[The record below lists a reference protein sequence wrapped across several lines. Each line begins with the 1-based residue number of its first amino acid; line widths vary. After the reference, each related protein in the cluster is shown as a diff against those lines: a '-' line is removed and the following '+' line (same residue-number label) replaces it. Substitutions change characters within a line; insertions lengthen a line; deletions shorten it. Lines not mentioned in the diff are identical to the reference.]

1 MAIMTLLKPW
11 TFIINNKSILIVLTG
26 IVLLSAG
33 CSGGGSGGGD
43 GGSDSINKTPTASF
57 TVSPDVGTA
66 TVEMEFDG
74 SGSTDSDGT
83 VAAFHWDFGDGN
95 SDSGETVV
103 HTFQT
108 AGTYTVQLTVT
119 DNDGATGST
128 SKQIEV
134 QENGIPE
141 DETVSGTI
149 TSAQNMIKDS
159 DVNDPNASYTSND
172 SFDQA
177 QEISVFDDLITVS
190 GFVNVN
196 HTGSPGG
203 RFSASGDYED
213 YYQIELTEGLV
224 VTLYMA
230 EPAHTSELDLYL
242 YDSNKS
248 LVGSTTTDRN
258 GIASLT
264 IPSDGIYYVRV
275 VAVESGFI
283 RTFTMYGL
291 ILGQTGIASTG
302 QLRVTDNFV
311 PGEVLVRFEDDTDV
325 VSVLSSTEPKAVSA
339 LGFSTKA
346 GSASRHK
353 LLTPMA
359 SANSE
364 TLFKKLGVG
373 AAFNRSVAPG
383 NMSEETRE
391 KLETLWMIRG
401 LQHQSGVKY
410 AEPNYIRKAFTTPND
425 EYYSAHQWNLP
436 LINLEAAWDI
446 TTGSSDVIVAVVDT
460 GVLLNHPDLNDQ
472 LVSGYDFISED
483 SISGDDDSGIDDNP
497 DDTGDDENDAD
508 CSFHGTH
515 VAGIIAAESNTLSDE
530 SPGIAGVAWNIKIM
544 PVRALGIGGGTTY
557 DVMQAVKYAA
567 GLDNDSGTVPDTPAD
582 IINMSLGGE
591 GATSYEQ
598 EIYDEVRE
606 QGIIVVAAA
615 GNEASS
621 ENSYP
626 AAYDGVVSVS
636 AVTSSQAFA
645 SYSNYGSTVDVAAP
659 GGSSSARIYSTCGDK
674 NGTTYTYTYENMYG
688 TSMATPHVAGVVA
701 LMKSIYPALTPEKF
715 DGLLAGGYLTR
726 DLGDSGRDNYFGYGM
741 IDAEKAVTVAKES
754 AENGYIPAIMTVS
767 PSSISFG
774 TALTTS
780 EVTVSNLSGGT
791 LTVSSAVS
799 DSSWLSVATSDTDST
814 GLGTYTITVDRSGLS
829 NGSYSGTITF
839 SGSSQNDATVSVSM
853 RVGDYSATTDGGYHY
868 VVLVDPDTYE
878 VVDQFASAGENGV
891 YEFNLTGDYYNR
903 SVLVYAG
910 TDSNKDGYLCDE
922 AEACGAYPTLNSPEA
937 VTITKDMSG
946 IDFITDI
953 NINLSGISDS
963 ATSRSNTEVC
973 PFKLKEADRN
983 TEEKAISRPSQTP

>member
-1 MAIMTLLKPW
+1 MTILKPW
-11 TFIINNKSILIVLTG
+11 TFIIKKKSILAVLAG
-26 IVLLSAG
+26 IILLSTG
-33 CSGGGSGGGD
+33 CNSGGG
-43 GGSDSINKTPTASF
+43 GGSDSDNAAPAASF
-57 TVSPDVGTA
+57 SISPEVGTA
-66 TVEMEFDG
+66 TEEMEFDG

-83 VAAFHWDFGDGN
+83 IYTFQWDFGDGD
-95 SDSGETVV
+95 SGSGETVL
-103 HTFQT
+103 HAFQT

-119 DNDGATGST
+119 DNGGATGST

-134 QENGIPE
+134 QENDTPE
-141 DETVSGTI
+141 NGTVSGTI
-149 TSAQNMIKDS
+149 TSAQNMIEDS

-172 SFDQA
+172 SFDAA
-177 QEISVFDDLITVS
+177 QEISVSDDLITVS

-196 HTGSPGG
+196 FTGSFGD
-203 RFSASGDYED
+203 RFSFSGDYED

-224 VTLYMA
+224 VTLYMV
-230 EPAHTSELDLYL
+230 EDTRTSELDLYL
-242 YDSNKS
+242 YDSSQS
-248 LVGSTTTDRN
+248 LVGSTTTDSN

-264 IPSDGIYYVRV
+264 VPSDGIYYVRV
-275 VAVESGFI
+275 VAVESGVI
-283 RTFTMYGL
+283 RTFTMYAL
-291 ILGQTGIASTG
+291 ILGQAEIANTG
-302 QLRVTDNFV
+302 QLRVSDNFV
-311 PGEVLVRFEDDTDV
+311 PGEILVRFEDDNAV
-325 VSVLSSTEPKAVSA
+325 VSTLSAAEPKAVSA

-346 GSASRHK
+346 GRASRDK
-353 LLTPMA
+353 LLAPKEYA
-359 SANSE
+359 DKD
-364 TLFKKLGVG
+364 TLFEKLGVG
-373 AAFNRSVAPG
+373 DAFQRSVAPG
-383 NMSEETRE
+383 NMDDETRE

-401 LQHQSGVKY
+401 LRQQSGVKY
-410 AEPNYIRKAFTTPND
+410 AEPNYIRKALATPND

-460 GVLLNHPDLNDQ
+460 GVLLSHPDLNDQ
-472 LVSGYDFISED
+472 LVDGYDFISED
-483 SISGDDDSGIDDNP
+483 SISGDDESGIDDNP
-497 DDTGDDENDAD
+497 DDTGDDDNDAD

-515 VAGIIAAESNTLSDE
+515 VAGIIAAESNTEADE

-544 PVRALGIGGGTTY
+544 PLRALGIGGGTTY

-567 GLDNDSGTVPDTPAD
+567 GLDNDSGTVPDNPAD

-615 GNEASS
+615 GNDASS

-636 AVTSSQAFA
+636 AVTSSQTFA

-659 GGSSSARIYSTCGDK
+659 GGSSSAQVYSTCGDK
-674 NGTTYTYTYENMYG
+674 SGTTFTYTYENMSG
-688 TSMATPHVAGVVA
+688 TSMATPHVAGVAA
-701 LMKSIYPALTPEKF
+701 LMKSIYPALTPEEF

-774 TALTTS
+774 TALTSS

-799 DSSWLSVATSDTDST
+799 DSSWLSVTATDTDST
-814 GLGTYTITVDRSGLS
+814 SLGTYTITVDRSGLS

-839 SGSSQNDATVSVSM
+839 SGSSQNDATVSVTM

-868 VVLVDPDTYE
+868 VILIDPDTYQ
-878 VVDQFASAGENGV
+878 VVDQFSSAGENGV
-891 YEFNLTGDYYNR
+891 YEFSLTGDYYNK
-903 SVLVYAG
+903 SLLVYAG
-910 TDSNKDGYLCDE
+910 TDSNNDGYLCDE
-922 AEACGAYPTLNSPEA
+922 AEACGAYPSLNSPEA
-937 VTITKDMSG
+937 VTITEDMDG

-963 ATSRSNTEVC
+963 AASLSNTKVC
-973 PFKLKEADRN
+973 SFKLKETTGSDK
-983 TEEKAISRPSQTP
+983 EEKAISRPSQTP